1 MFSNVD
7 TPQHRLIGDYRRST
21 DKNGTDALR
30 FLITNKRAI
39 CKHHSFSTFKELCL
53 NYRILFDRH
62 NKPKIIHDYKK
73 YLLTKTKVHISNLAI
88 SHNMVKHMGVDQQL
102 EKEIIEF
109 MYSQVTDNSLDRY
122 RNIETY
128 FLKKHMIMNYVK
140 DKFLTKEPK

>member
-1 MFSNVD
+1 
-7 TPQHRLIGDYRRST
+7 
-21 DKNGTDALR
+21 
-30 FLITNKRAI
+30 
-39 CKHHSFSTFKELCL
+39 
-53 NYRILFDRH
+53 
-62 NKPKIIHDYKK
+62 
-73 YLLTKTKVHISNLAI
+73 
-88 SHNMVKHMGVDQQL
+88 MVKHMGVDQQL